1 MNIAAL
7 KDLIPLFKVD
17 IPHCADVLILQN
29 LQLAAREF
37 CRRTE
42 AWHDRL
48 TFNIVDAKNAY
59 DVAYAASIALGQSSA
74 VATIAGKNA
83 EKAAREYILGSNYDA
98 EIIRPWKIWDTGDE
112 TQPVIDPR
120 NYDFTPST
128 NKLYFHQNLVSYLP
142 VATTWTTTTAYTAG
156 NRVINNSLRYEC
168 AIAHTSGTF
177 ATDLGNNLWILIP
190 NDLIVQIVLMPR
202 LTCNEVDSWFM
213 DKWAEGIIAL
223 AKVLLMGMKNKNW
236 SSPERVTYFQT
247 VYEQYVSKA
256 LRERFTENKS
266 AGMTFVSPT
275 WTR

>member
-1 MNIAAL
+1 MIA
-7 KDLIPLFKVD
+7 KYSDLINLFKVD

-29 LQLAAREF
+29 IQLAGREF

-42 AWHDRL
+42 AWRERL
-48 TFNIVDAKNAY
+48 TYNIVDAKNAY
-59 DVAYAASIALGQSSA
+59 DVAYAAAIALGQSSA
-74 VATIAGKNA
+74 VATIKGNNA
-83 EKAAREYILGSNYDA
+83 EKSAREYILASNYDA
-98 EIIRPWKIWDTGDE
+98 EIVRPWKIWDSGDDTRPE
-112 TQPVIDPR
+112 MDSR
-120 NYDFTPST
+120 GYDFTPAT

-142 VATTWTTTTAYTAG
+142 VATTWVTTTAYAAG
-156 NRVINNSLRYEC
+156 DRVINASLRYEC

-177 ATDLGNNLWILIP
+177 ATDLGNNLWMLMP
-190 NDLIVQIVLMPR
+190 NDLIVKIVLMPR
-202 LTCNEVDSWFM
+202 LTCNEIDSWFM

-223 AKVLLMGMKNKNW
+223 AKVYLMSMKNKNW

-256 LRERFTENKS
+256 LRERFVENKS